1 MWDTIMTVN
10 SMVGAPIQNNPEVTR
25 LVERTHRYW
34 VVTHRVLLILFAIE
48 LTGCV
53 SYDKTRGKSSVCEF
67 HHVQMTKQ
75 AVRVVPGIAAP
86 AYDGTPH
93 PHANREIVAG
103 CTVPEQT
110 GYVYVCP
117 ECDRLWRE
125 RGNSD
130 ASHR

>member
-1 MWDTIMTVN
+1 M
-10 SMVGAPIQNNPEVTR
+10 
-25 LVERTHRYW
+25 
-34 VVTHRVLLILFAIE
+34 HRVLLILFAIG

-53 SYDKTRGKSSVCEF
+53 SYDKTRGKSLVCEV

-75 AVRVVPGIAAP
+75 SVRVVPGIAVP
-86 AYDGTPH
+86 VYDRTPY

-110 GYVYVCP
+110 GYIYVCR

-125 RGNSD
+125 RGD
-130 ASHR
+130 ADVSHK